1 MVGSKKTFSFWSFV
15 YNLKSGRISGKLLCV
30 RFCSSRWWTFFSI
43 SISNR
48 RVKLPG
54 NYVNMV
60 IGRLRS
66 DDIYN
71 QLTCYQ
77 NPEHRSAALSSQAA
91 MLYVSLYFAPKILH
105 SETALMREIVDKVM
119 KIGRLFSFQ
128 ASSQ

>member
-1 MVGSKKTFSFWSFV
+1 MAGLRTDIRKTTLRKILFIMMVD
-15 YNLKSGRISGKLLCV
+15 I
-30 RFCSSRWWTFFSI
+30 FSI
-43 SISNR
+43 SISFR
-48 RVKLPG
+48 RVKLPA

-91 MLYVSLYFAPKILH
+91 MLYVSLYFAPNILH
-105 SETALMREIVDKVM
+105 SETALMREIVDKV
-119 KIGRLFSFQ
+119 INTLFSFRT
-128 ASSQ
+128 SSQ